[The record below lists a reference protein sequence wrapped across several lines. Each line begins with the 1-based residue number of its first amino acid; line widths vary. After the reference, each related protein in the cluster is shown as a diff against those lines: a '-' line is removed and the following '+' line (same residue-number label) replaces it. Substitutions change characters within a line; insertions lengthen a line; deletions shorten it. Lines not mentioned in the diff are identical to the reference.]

1 MTEPVRLARQSRVAD
16 CMDLL
21 EIAPLLVHRED
32 DLLEIVRRSAVQPA
46 TRTIGV
52 VDEGGRVIGII
63 RVLRLTESIVARVAP
78 EAVMAGIRDLA
89 EVGRFGH
96 AVEDRIAGDIMEPPA
111 TISPEATIS
120 EAFRDMHRHR
130 VTGMYVVDSEGRPT
144 GYVDLLEL
152 AIKLVDALEEERA
165 EEEWEAERA
174 EAERAD
180 AERAEAERADAERA
194 GTAGAQPQRA
204 EEAEGTPDTAADDA
218 TAEGR

>member
-16 CMDLL
+16 CQDLL
-21 EIAPLLVHRED
+21 GIGPLLAHRED
-32 DLLEIVRRSAVQPA
+32 DLLEVVRRSAAQPA

-52 VDEGGRVIGII
+52 VDEDGRIIGII

-78 EAVMAGIRDLA
+78 EAVMAGIKDAA
-89 EVGRFGH
+89 EVARFGH

-111 TISPEATIS
+111 TISPEATVS
-120 EAFRDMHRHR
+120 EAFREMHRHS

-152 AIKLVDALEEERA
+152 AIRLVDALEEERA
-165 EEEWEAERA
+165 AERA
-174 EAERAD
+174 EEERTQA
-180 AERAEAERADAERA
+180 
-194 GTAGAQPQRA
+194 AGAQPGRA
-204 EEAEGTPDTAADDA
+204 EEAKGTPDAAADDA